1 MSGNQIK
8 IGLSEHVA
16 RGYSFQ
22 KILIFSLCVFVG
34 PNLLFGQTI
43 NDFKG
48 IWVNESREYLLNNQ
62 KPLPYLQSGF
72 HYFSHQQDNAFT
84 ELLEHNWVKFSPI
97 PGVHVPKSRKFDPAP
112 QFSFEETSYHN
123 AQFLPCFIN
132 EQQKEESA
140 VPSENLPRIRKPEF
154 VTSSPLKQIFKFYG
168 NTISVS
174 YDRLLSLSVD
184 HPVNNE
190 VVVDFW
196 KKFTVGNSEHL
207 IGQLMAIKD
216 RLGLNDWG
224 YFLLVKS
231 CSNALY
237 PNDEAGSSLLNWA
250 LMVRSGF
257 DVKLGYNQLGAS
269 VLYRTSINIYG
280 IPSVRIDE
288 FDYYIDKQIAT
299 LPVSVYLRN
308 HEEATGSIHLN
319 INQSLNFQGE
329 VANKK
334 FQFTWNKKLYEF
346 NLKYSP
352 DVIKF
357 LEQYPQT
364 DPEICFNAPF
374 TLLSLESL
382 LKQFKPVLA
391 GMKKEEGAAF
401 LQQFVQKS
409 FNYRPYNDLFGYDR
423 FMFPEELLF
432 RDESNDKGKSLLFA
446 WLISNLMNQK
456 AALVE
461 FPGYYSVAIS
471 MDQPMDGDNFLVKG
485 KSYTM
490 ADPTFDNAPLG
501 LVMKDFYPLKP
512 LITLL
517 HKASDEFNEEDKI
530 WRLALSFGAER
541 SGAGRDYLKDES
553 GNSYITGFL
562 TEKINKQS
570 VAVQVPFVAKFDE
583 NNKLIWMDKFH
594 SDGKAFGL
602 ELKQLDKNE
611 FYLAGSFR
619 GKLEYNGIM
628 QQTAPSD
635 PDLFFAQFNSQG
647 EIEWIS
653 KSGLD
658 ELEEDIKLFYIV
670 NFSRSGDIQ
679 NVRLANEDERTG
691 TIGFK
696 AGTSEGLCY
705 VGSRFQST
713 GLEKTTNEA
722 LTKATTSFRHQ
733 LNRLKLLGIEQNMA
747 YLAAILYSVKDVGQ
761 QLSTSELAS
770 LNFKE
775 SDKEANN
782 IPILTETFQKIKSI
796 TNNNGIIELNTVN
809 SIPVKISPFKIS
821 GHSHLK
827 IIPLDNNDLKLRV
840 IDGLEYDSGGIKENV
855 NSFILELTTGNVAVN
870 LGREHYIVSKNLRH
884 DILK

>member
-1 MSGNQIK
+1 MSGNQK
-8 IGLSEHVA
+8 IFGLSEHVA
-16 RGYSFQ
+16 GGISFQ
-22 KILIFSLCVFVG
+22 KILIFCLCMFVG
-34 PNLLFGQTI
+34 SKLLFGQTI
-43 NDFKG
+43 KDFKE

-84 ELLEHNWVKFSPI
+84 EMLEHNWGKFTPI
-97 PGVHVPKSRKFDPAP
+97 PGIRVPKSRKFDPAP

-123 AQFLPCFIN
+123 SQFLPCFIN

-140 VPSENLPRIRKPEF
+140 VASENLPRIRKPEY
-154 VTSSPLKQIFKFYG
+154 VTTNPLKQNFKFYG
-168 NTISVS
+168 NTILVT
-174 YDRLLSLSVD
+174 YDRLLSLSVNQQ
-184 HPVNNE
+184 VNNE

-207 IGQLMAIKD
+207 IGQLTAIKD

-231 CSNALY
+231 CTNALY
-237 PNDEAGSSLLNWA
+237 PNDESGASLLNWA
-250 LMVRSGF
+250 LMIRSGF
-257 DVKLGYNQLGAS
+257 DVKIGYNQLGAS
-269 VLYRTSINIYG
+269 VLYRTSGKIYG

-288 FDYYIDKQIAT
+288 FDYYIDKPIAT
-299 LPVSVYLRN
+299 LPVTSYVHN
-308 HEEATGSIHLN
+308 HPEAPRYIQLN

-334 FQFTWNKKLYEF
+334 IQFLWDKKLYEF
-346 NLKYSP
+346 NLKYNP
-352 DVIKF
+352 EVTKF
-357 LEQYPQT
+357 LEEYPQT

-374 TLLSLESL
+374 TFLSKESL

-409 FNYRPYNDLFGYDR
+409 FTYRPYNDLFGYDR

-432 RDESNDKGKSLLFA
+432 RDESNDKGKSLLYA

-456 AALVE
+456 AVLVE
-461 FPGYYSVAIS
+461 FPGFYSVAIS
-471 MDQPMDGDNFLVKG
+471 LNQPMDGDNFLVKG

-512 LITLL
+512 LIKLL
-517 HKASDEFNEEDKI
+517 HKASEEISEQDKI
-530 WRLALSFGAER
+530 WKLALSFGAER
-541 SGAGRDYLKDES
+541 SGAGKDYLKDES

-562 TEKINKQS
+562 TEKINKQPFT
-570 VAVQVPFVAKFDE
+570 VQVPFVAKFDE

-594 SDGKAFGL
+594 SDAKAFGL

-619 GKLEYNGIM
+619 GKIEYNGIS
-628 QQTAPSD
+628 QQTAPTD
-635 PDLFFAQFNSQG
+635 PDLFFAQFNGQG

-658 ELEEDIKLFYIV
+658 ELEEDIKLFYVV
-670 NFSRSGDIQ
+670 NFTRSGDIQ

-696 AGTSEGLCY
+696 EGTSEGLCY
-705 VGSRFQST
+705 VGSRYQST
-713 GLEKTTNEA
+713 GLEKATIEA
-722 LTKATTSFRHQ
+722 LPKATTSFRHH
-733 LNRLKLLGIEQNMA
+733 LNRMKLLGIEPNTA
-747 YLAAILYSVKDVGQ
+747 YLTAILNSVNNTGN
-761 QLSTSELAS
+761 QLTTSDLAS
-770 LNFKE
+770 MNLGKAATGDSFL
-775 SDKEANN
+775 
-782 IPILTETFQKIKSI
+782 PVLTETLQKIKNI

-809 SIPVKISPFKIS
+809 SIPIKISPFKIS
-821 GHSHLK
+821 ARSHLK
-827 IIPLDNNDLKLRV
+827 IIPLDNNDLKLKV
-840 IDGLEYDSGGIKENV
+840 IDGFEYESGWIKENI
-855 NSFILELTTGNVAVN
+855 NSFILELSTSNVVID
-870 LGREHYIVSKNLRH
+870 LGREHQIVTKNLKH

>member
-1 MSGNQIK
+1 M
-8 IGLSEHVA
+8 
-16 RGYSFQ
+16 
-22 KILIFSLCVFVG
+22 FVG
-34 PNLLFGQTI
+34 SNLLFGQTI
-43 NDFKG
+43 KDFKA

-62 KPLPYLQSGF
+62 KPMPYLQSGF
-72 HYFSHQQDNAFT
+72 HYFSHQQDNTFT
-84 ELLEHNWVKFSPI
+84 EMLERNWGKFTPI
-97 PGVHVPKSRKFDPAP
+97 PGIRVPKSRKFDPAP

-123 AQFLPCFIN
+123 SQFLPCFID
-132 EQQKEESA
+132 EQQEDESA
-140 VPSENLPRIRKPEF
+140 LASERLPRIRKPEY
-154 VTSSPLKQIFKFYG
+154 VTTNPLKQNFKFYG
-168 NTISVS
+168 NIISVT
-174 YDRLLSLSVD
+174 YDRLLSLSVNQQ
-184 HPVNNE
+184 VNNE

-207 IGQLMAIKD
+207 IGQLTAIKD

-237 PNDEAGSSLLNWA
+237 PNDEAGASLLNWA
-250 LMVRSGF
+250 LMIRSGF
-257 DVKLGYNQLGAS
+257 DVKIGYNQLGAS
-269 VLYRTSINIYG
+269 VLYRTSGRIYG
-280 IPSVRIDE
+280 IPSVKIDE
-288 FDYYIDKQIAT
+288 FDYYIDKPIAT
-299 LPVSVYLRN
+299 LPVTAYVSN
-308 HEEATGSIHLN
+308 HPEASGSIQLN

-329 VANKK
+329 VVNKK
-334 FQFTWNKKLYEF
+334 FQFLWDKKLYEF
-346 NLKYSP
+346 ILKYNP
-352 DVIKF
+352 EVTKF
-357 LEQYPQT
+357 LEEYPQT
-364 DPEICFNAPF
+364 DPEIRFNAPF
-374 TLLSLESL
+374 TLLSKESL
-382 LKQFKPVLA
+382 LKQIKPVLA

-409 FNYRPYNDLFGYDR
+409 FAYRPYNDLFGYDR

-456 AALVE
+456 SALVE
-461 FPGYYSVAIS
+461 FPGFYSVAIS

-485 KSYTM
+485 KSYTI

-512 LITLL
+512 LIKVL
-517 HKASDEFNEEDKI
+517 HKASEEFNEQDKI

-541 SGAGRDYLKDES
+541 CGAGKDYLKDES

-570 VAVQVPFVAKFDE
+570 GAVQVPFVAKFDE

-594 SDGKAFGL
+594 SDVKAFGL

-619 GKLEYNGIM
+619 GKIEYNGIM
-628 QQTAPSD
+628 QQTALSD
-635 PDLFFAQFNSQG
+635 PDLFFAQFNRQG

-658 ELEEDIKLFYIV
+658 ELEEDTKLFYVV
-670 NFSRSGDIQ
+670 NFTRSGDIQ

-713 GLEKTTNEA
+713 GLEKATEEA
-722 LTKATTSFRHQ
+722 LPKATTSFRYQ
-733 LNRLKLLGIEQNMA
+733 LDRLKLLGIEPNTA
-747 YLAAILYSVKDVGQ
+747 YLAAILNSVNKTGN
-761 QLSTSELAS
+761 QLTTSDLAS
-770 LNFKE
+770 MNMGKPAAG
-775 SDKEANN
+775 DNT
-782 IPILTETFQKIKSI
+782 IPILSETLKKINNI

-821 GHSHLK
+821 AHSHLK
-827 IIPLDNNDLKLRV
+827 VIPLDNNDLKLKV
-840 IDGLEYDSGGIKENV
+840 IDGFEYESGWIKENV
-855 NSFILELTTGNVAVN
+855 NSFILELSTGNVVID
-870 LGREHYIVSKNLRH
+870 LGKEHQIVSKNLKH